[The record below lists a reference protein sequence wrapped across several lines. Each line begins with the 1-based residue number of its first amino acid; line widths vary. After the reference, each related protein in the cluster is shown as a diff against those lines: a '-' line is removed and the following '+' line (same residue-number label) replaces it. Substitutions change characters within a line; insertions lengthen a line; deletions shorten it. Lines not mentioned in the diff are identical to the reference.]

1 MNDEDFLER
10 VAKYWI
16 SLGGDSDGLRFFCID
31 LLIRID
37 ELLGEES

>member
-1 MNDEDFLER
+1 MNDEDFVEK

-16 SLGGDSDGLRFFCID
+16 SLGGDSDGLRFCYSD
-31 LLIRID
+31 LLMRID